1 MLEPRRRHP
10 EKGPPRPT
18 DVIEILDQPTY
29 IEPSF
34 DLKALKKLLTD
45 VNATEKS
52 KIAGLLG
59 LHLKFWHATVPDMQR
74 MLYRGGF
81 GKDVLELLPR
91 VLQSCAD
98 CLEWASKLTRPVMK
112 AKFAEHF
119 NQRVQTDLFFLWDPP
134 RTYIM
139 LIDECIRYCVT
150 AYLETK
156 TAEEWMR
163 VVLRV
168 WIRYFGPMR
177 CIATDQEGA
186 ITADLVAV
194 ACEKFAED
202 RKGTRQHQSPNGDL
216 PSSSLE
222 PLNCGTLLSEP
233 DSEQHKTIV
242 SKRSPWPRTSCA
254 PTAAL
259 RQRKH

>member
-1 MLEPRRRHP
+1 
-10 EKGPPRPT
+10 
-18 DVIEILDQPTY
+18 
-29 IEPSF
+29 
-34 DLKALKKLLTD
+34 
-45 VNATEKS
+45 
-52 KIAGLLG
+52 
-59 LHLKFWHATVPDMQR
+59 
-74 MLYRGGF
+74 
-81 GKDVLELLPR
+81 
-91 VLQSCAD
+91 
-98 CLEWASKLTRPVMK
+98 MK
-112 AKFAEHF
+112 AKFAERF

-194 ACEKFAED
+194 ACEKFGIDREFGGSQGHTAAPVAERRLAIVKLGALKLWNTVKRTGLQATQD
-202 RKGTRQHQSPNGDL
+202 DCVEEISMATNLMCSYGGATPAQALTGVQPRDL
-216 PSSSLE
+216 YDFENKSLSSSS
-222 PLNCGTLLSEP
+222 GV
-233 DSEQHKTIV
+233 I
-242 SKRSPWPRTSCA
+242 
-254 PTAAL
+254 
-259 RQRKH
+259 